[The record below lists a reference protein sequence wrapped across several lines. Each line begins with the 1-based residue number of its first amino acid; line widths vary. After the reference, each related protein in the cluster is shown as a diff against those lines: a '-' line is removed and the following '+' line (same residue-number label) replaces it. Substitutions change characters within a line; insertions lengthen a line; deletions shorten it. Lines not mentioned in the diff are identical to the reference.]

1 MVPLWERE
9 TGERDA
15 GPARAG
21 MNMPRPG
28 PLHWPRKS
36 LARAEMDRPC
46 SRSADCK
53 RDNSG
58 QTTRNVMQMDNGRE
72 TPDASLG
79 TSS

>member
-1 MVPLWERE
+1 
-9 TGERDA
+9 
-15 GPARAG
+15 
-21 MNMPRPG
+21 
-28 PLHWPRKS
+28 
-36 LARAEMDRPC
+36 MDRPC
-46 SRSADCK
+46 SRNAGSK